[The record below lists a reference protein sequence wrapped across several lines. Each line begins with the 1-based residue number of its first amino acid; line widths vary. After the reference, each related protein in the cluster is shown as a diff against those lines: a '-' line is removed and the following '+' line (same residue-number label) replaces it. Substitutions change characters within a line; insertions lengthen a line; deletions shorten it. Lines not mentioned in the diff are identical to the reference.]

1 MKHLEKDAAI
11 LATQVIEL
19 YKVGKPDDAKALCDE
34 KVLALLAR
42 YAPSTVT
49 KDCSRIYRK
58 AIAIEAGID
67 PKTYRFTDKPMCL
80 FQVPIELT
88 TAVNDTSRDAVE
100 AQRDVLCPITQDI
113 MSELLEVGK
122 QLVTIDPK
130 KGQDFYNIAM
140 GLVLLTGRRPYAE
153 TLHYARFETVNN
165 YSVEFTGQAKGGS
178 EKRETAFTIPV
189 LGCDASV
196 IVNAQNLVTN
206 YIQSRPWY
214 TSEITEKEISGN
226 CKKQA
231 QQCIN
236 TYIDPIFEPVRASG
250 LPGCEVGLINP
261 HDLRKAYAFIV
272 WVNQNKMHSSFTQ
285 FAPKILGHSYTVK
298 HSGKVRANTRS
309 SESYEKFRLVE
320 SL

>member
-11 LATQVIEL
+11 LATQVIDL
-19 YKVGKPDDAKALCDE
+19 CLAGKTDDARALCDE
-34 KVLALLAR
+34 KILALLTR
-42 YAPSTVT
+42 YAPSTVA

-67 PKTYRFTDKPMCL
+67 PKTYRFTDEPMCL
-80 FQVPIELT
+80 FQVPITLT

-100 AQRDVLCPITQDI
+100 TQRKERCPMTKGV
-113 MSELLEVGK
+113 MNELLEVGK
-122 QLVTIDPK
+122 QLVTIEPK

-153 TLHYARFETVNN
+153 TLHYARFETINN
-165 YSVEFTGQAKGGS
+165 YSVAFTGQAKGGS

-206 YIQSRPWY
+206 YIQSRHWY

-231 QQCIN
+231 QQCID
-236 TYIDPIFEPVRASG
+236 TYIDPIFNPVRNSG
-250 LPGCEVGLINP
+250 LEGCNVGLINP

-272 WVNQNKMHSSFTQ
+272 WVNQNKTVSAFTQ
-285 FAPKILGHSYTVK
+285 FAPEILGHSYTVK